1 MRCFIAL
8 CIALAASG
16 CSNVGY
22 YVQSVSGQLDI
33 WRRERPIDEMIA
45 DPATPEKL
53 KSKLAKVLEM
63 RRFASAELGLPNDG
77 SYTRY
82 ADLER
87 PFVVWNVFATP
98 EFSMRPLQWCFPFA
112 GCVSY
117 RGYFAHEDAERFA
130 ATLAAEGNDVFVGG
144 VPAYSTLGWFA
155 DPVLNTFIHYPDHRI
170 ARLIFHELSHR
181 EVYAPGDT
189 VFNESF
195 AVVVEQEGVARWL
208 RRHGTERE
216 RAAFEREQGYRRDF
230 IGLVQR
236 YHRRLSELYESGL
249 DADAMRRRK
258 NEAIDQMLAEYER
271 LKEQWGGFRGYEPWF
286 ARRPNN
292 AQIASVSIYTRLV
305 PAFQALLRREQSDL
319 TRFYAAARK
328 LAALP
333 KDERAA
339 ALEQLQQAALEAPA
353 PIM

>member
-1 MRCFIAL
+1 MRCVIAL

-22 YVQSVSGQLDI
+22 YVQSVSGQFDI
-33 WRRERPIDEMIA
+33 WRRERPIDQMLA
-45 DPATPEKL
+45 DPSTPAPL
-53 KSKLAKVLEM
+53 RDKLAKVLEM

-87 PFVVWNVFATP
+87 QFVVWNVFATP
-98 EFSMRPLQWCFPFA
+98 EFAMRPLQWCFPFA

-117 RGYFAHEDAERFA
+117 RGYFAQGDAERFA

-195 AVVVEQEGVARWL
+195 AVVVEQVGVARWL
-208 RRHGTERE
+208 ARHGTERE

-230 IGLVQR
+230 IDLVQR
-236 YHRRLSELYESGL
+236 YHRRLSELYGSGL
-249 DADAMRRRK
+249 DVDAMRRRK
-258 NEAIDQMLAEYER
+258 NEAIDEMLHEYGR
-271 LKEQWGGFRGYEPWF
+271 LKEQWGGFKGYDPWF

-305 PAFQALLRREQSDL
+305 PAFQALLRREQNDL
-319 TRFYAAARK
+319 PRFYAAART

-339 ALEQLQQAALEAPA
+339 ALEQLQRAALEAPA

>member
-1 MRCFIAL
+1 MRYIIVL
-8 CIALAASG
+8 WLAITASG
-16 CSNVGY
+16 CSNIGY
-22 YVQSVSGQLDI
+22 YLQSVGGQFDI
-33 WRRERPIDEMIA
+33 WRRERPIDELIA
-45 DPATPEKL
+45 DPSTPAPL
-53 KSKLAKVLEM
+53 KEKLAKVIEM
-63 RRFASAELGLPNDG
+63 RRFASTELGLPNDG

-87 PFVVWNVFATP
+87 QFVVWNVFATP

-117 RGYFAHEDAERFA
+117 RGYFAHDDAERFA

-155 DPVLNTFIHYPDHRI
+155 DPVLNTFIHYPDHRL

-181 EVYAPGDT
+181 KVYAPGDT

-195 AVVVEQEGVARWL
+195 AVVVEQAGVARWL
-208 RRHGTERE
+208 ERHGTERQ
-216 RAAFEREQGYRRDF
+216 RLAFEREQGYRREF
-230 IGLVQR
+230 IALVQR
-236 YHRRLSELYESGL
+236 YHRRLSELYERGL
-249 DADAMRRRK
+249 DAKTMRKRK
-258 NEAIDQMLAEYER
+258 NETIDDMLGDYGR
-271 LKEQWGGFRGYEPWF
+271 LKEQWGGFSGYEPWF

-305 PAFQALLRREQSDL
+305 PAFQALLRQEQNDL
-319 TRFYAAARK
+319 PRFYAAAKK

-333 KDERAA
+333 KDERASALERLQRA
-339 ALEQLQQAALEAPA
+339 ALETPA